1 MEIILDNV
9 YFESKVKEEN
19 INNISYTFKNSI
31 TFVNGVSFK
40 LIKDLLFLEKE
51 YLGNI
56 YLSSKANK
64 KDIAYLSNSNSFKK
78 DTLYEELVYLNKI
91 YKLGYKDI
99 DKKINDSIIMANL
112 NNSYLFKDFD
122 DMTNNELKLCS
133 LVKALFL
140 NPKVIIL
147 DYFEKNLSNNVIE
160 YIKKLVF
167 KLNKM
172 YDKNIIICSNNIDVY
187 LNIVKDIVIFNN
199 GNIVYQ
205 GNDLYNSKIY
215 KYIDEPNIISF
226 IKYLDKK
233 GHKFDRYI
241 DIKELLKAIY
251 RDVENK

>member
-9 YFESKVKEEN
+9 YYESKTREEN
-19 INNISYTFKNSI
+19 INNVSYTFKNSI
-31 TFVNGVSFK
+31 TFVSGISLN
-40 LIKDLLFLEKE
+40 LIKELLFLEKE

-56 YLSSKANK
+56 YLSSRANK
-64 KDIAYLSNSNSFKK
+64 KDIAYLSNCPSFKK
-78 DTLYEELVYLNKI
+78 DNLYEELVYLNKI
-91 YKLGYKDI
+91 YKLDYKDVN
-99 DKKINDSIIMANL
+99 KKINDSIKMANL
-112 NNSYLFKDFD
+112 YNSYLYRDFD
-122 DMTNNELKLCS
+122 NMTNNELKLSS
-133 LVKALFL
+133 LVVALFL

-147 DYFEKNLSNNVIE
+147 DYFEKNLSNNIIE
-160 YIKKLVF
+160 YIKKLLF

-172 YDKNIIICSNNIDVY
+172 YDKNIIICSNNIDLY
-187 LNIVKDIVIFNN
+187 LNIIKDIVIFNN
-199 GNIVYQ
+199 GNIVYS

-215 KYIDEPNIISF
+215 KYIDAPNIISF

>member
-1 MEIILDNV
+1 MEVILDNV

-31 TFVNGVSFK
+31 TFVNGVSLN

-56 YLSSKANK
+56 YLSSRANK
-64 KDIAYLSNSNSFKK
+64 KDIAYLSNCPSFKK

-91 YKLGYKDI
+91 YKLDYKNI
-99 DKKINDSIIMANL
+99 DKKISDSIKMANL
-112 NNSYLFKDFD
+112 DKVYLFKDLD

-147 DYFEKNLSNNVIE
+147 DYFEKNLSNNIIE
-160 YIKKLVF
+160 YIKKLVY

-187 LNIVKDIVIFNN
+187 LNIIKDVVIFNN

-205 GNDLYNSKIY
+205 GNDLYNSKMY
-215 KYIDEPNIISF
+215 KYIDAPNIVSF